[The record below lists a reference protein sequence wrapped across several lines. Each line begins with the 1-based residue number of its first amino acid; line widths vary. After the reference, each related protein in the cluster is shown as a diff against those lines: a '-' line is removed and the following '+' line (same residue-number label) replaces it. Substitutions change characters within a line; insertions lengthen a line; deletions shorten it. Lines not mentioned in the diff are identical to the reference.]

1 MLLATRCPHC
11 ETVFRLQATQLALR
25 GGLVRCGHCQ
35 SVFNASDNL
44 VDPETGAKTVGSAA
58 GSGAPVET
66 PSAPEPAA
74 ASAAAA
80 AAPAPEAAV
89 PQAPEQHEPARPAP
103 NFGSGAWDMWAPSAD
118 AQIDPALRHDVDTLA
133 HHPQVAVPGALG
145 PEAANEPE
153 REPAPEAA
161 QAQPTETHAAYRAA
175 DPSAEPSAESGEMR
189 EPSFTAWPGPEMRA
203 EPQERASAAAPAQA
217 DEPTFANKAASSWGA
232 DPEPHFG
239 TPEPE
244 ASAAQAAAPEPSS
257 ADPFAAQGRTGSPFA
272 AEPAAASAR
281 SFVVTR
287 EERAP
292 EPSRIVWRVIGT
304 LVAIVLAVALVAQLA
319 WWRRETVMVYW
330 PSSQALF
337 AQVCEQLGC
346 QISPPRDI
354 DGLQVEASDLRQV
367 DGPHRLE
374 LRVPLRNRYNV
385 ALAYPAMELTLLDDK
400 NNVAIRRV
408 LWPQDYVRPGTPIA
422 AGLPARTTQTM
433 IVRLDTGNAVAS
445 NFRVQI
451 FYP

>member
-11 ETVFRLQATQLALR
+11 ETVFRIQETQLALR
-25 GGLVRCGHCQ
+25 GGLVRCGSCQ
-35 SVFNASDNL
+35 SVFNASENL
-44 VDPETGAKTVGSAA
+44 VDTDNGAKPVE
-58 GSGAPVET
+58 SGAPVET
-66 PSAPEPAA
+66 PRAQEPAA
-74 ASAAAA
+74 AAASPAAEA
-80 AAPAPEAAV
+80 AAPQTAPAQNERSA
-89 PQAPEQHEPARPAP
+89 QNAPAQSEPARPAP
-103 NFGSGAWDMWAPSAD
+103 NFGSGAWDMWAPAAD
-118 AQIDPALRHDVDTLA
+118 AQIDPALRHDVETLA
-133 HHPQVAVPGALG
+133 HHPQVAVPGSLG
-145 PEAANEPE
+145 PETKPA
-153 REPAPEAA
+153 PAPEAA
-161 QAQPTETHAAYRAA
+161 QPAPVHAEHDAA
-175 DPSAEPSAESGEMR
+175 HPSAESGDMR
-189 EPSFTAWPGPEMRA
+189 EPSFTAWPGPEMGA
-203 EPQERASAAAPAQA
+203 EPQERVSAATPAQA
-217 DEPTFANKAASSWGA
+217 DEPTFPNKVAPSWGA

-239 TPEPE
+239 TPEPK
-244 ASAAQAAAPEPSS
+244 ASAAQSSTSEPSG
-257 ADPFAAQGRTGSPFA
+257 ANAFAAQPRTSSPFG
-272 AEPAAASAR
+272 AEPAAATTR
-281 SFVVTR
+281 NFEVTR
-287 EERAP
+287 EKRTP
-292 EPSRIVWRVIGT
+292 EPSRIVLRTIG
-304 LVAIVLAVALVAQLA
+304 AIIAVVLAVALIAQLA

-337 AQVCEQLGC
+337 AQVCEQLSC

-367 DGPHRLE
+367 DGPHHLE

-433 IVRLDTGNAVAS
+433 IVRLDTGNAIAS

>member
-1 MLLATRCPHC
+1 
-11 ETVFRLQATQLALR
+11 
-25 GGLVRCGHCQ
+25 
-35 SVFNASDNL
+35 
-44 VDPETGAKTVGSAA
+44 
-58 GSGAPVET
+58 
-66 PSAPEPAA
+66 
-74 ASAAAA
+74 
-80 AAPAPEAAV
+80 
-89 PQAPEQHEPARPAP
+89 
-103 NFGSGAWDMWAPSAD
+103 
-118 AQIDPALRHDVDTLA
+118 
-133 HHPQVAVPGALG
+133 
-145 PEAANEPE
+145 
-153 REPAPEAA
+153 PEAA
-161 QAQPTETHAAYRAA
+161 QPVAVHAEHGAA
-175 DPSAEPSAESGEMR
+175 HPPSESGEMR

-203 EPQERASAAAPAQA
+203 EPQERVPAATPAQA
-217 DEPTFANKAASSWGA
+217 EEPTFPNKAASSWGA

-244 ASAAQAAAPEPSS
+244 ASAAQSSTSEPPGANS
-257 ADPFAAQGRTGSPFA
+257 FAAQRRTSSPFG
-272 AEPAAASAR
+272 AEPAAADTR
-281 SFVVTR
+281 NFEVTR
-287 EERAP
+287 EKRAP
-292 EPSRIVWRVIGT
+292 EPSRIVWRTIGT
-304 LVAIVLAVALVAQLA
+304 LIALVLAVALVAQLA

-330 PSSQALF
+330 PSSQAVF
-337 AQVCEQLGC
+337 AQVCEQLSC

-367 DGPHRLE
+367 DGPHHLE

-408 LWPQDYVRPGTPIA
+408 LWPQDYVRPGTPVA